1 MNLSVKDLSCQRGER
16 LLFEHISFQL
26 EPHQWCH
33 VTGENGAG
41 KTSLLRLCAGLSS
54 PLSGSISWGGV
65 NIPDDLDGFH
75 KDLLYL
81 GHASGLKEELTPL
94 ENLTLMSQID
104 GQPATEDTIL
114 SVLSFWGLAGREDLP
129 VRVLSAGQRR
139 RVLLS
144 RLLLKSCPLWIL
156 DEPFNALDKK
166 AINTLYDLLTNHV
179 SKGGLLLVTSHQPME
194 MAEGIVL
201 SL

>member
-16 LLFEHISFQL
+16 LLFENISFIL

-33 VTGENGAG
+33 VMGENGAG

-54 PLSGSISWGGV
+54 PLAGTISWRG
-65 NIPDDLDGFH
+65 ISIQDDVDGFH

-94 ENLTLMSQID
+94 ENLALMSQLD
-104 GQPATEDTIL
+104 GQPATEEAIL
-114 SVLSFWGLAGREDLP
+114 TVLSFWGLSGREDLP

-144 RLLLKSCPLWIL
+144 RLLLKPCPLWIL

-166 AINTLYDLLTNHV
+166 AINTLYDVLNNHV
-179 SKGGLLLVTSHQPME
+179 SQGGLLLVTSHQPME
-194 MAEGIVL
+194 MSAGIIL